1 MRRRHVSLHYCS
13 GCRMTTRHAETE
25 ATSTCLRCGTAK
37 HLNRVVKTATPHE
50 HDGETGWN

>member
-1 MRRRHVSLHYCS
+1 
-13 GCRMTTRHAETE
+13 MTTRHAETE